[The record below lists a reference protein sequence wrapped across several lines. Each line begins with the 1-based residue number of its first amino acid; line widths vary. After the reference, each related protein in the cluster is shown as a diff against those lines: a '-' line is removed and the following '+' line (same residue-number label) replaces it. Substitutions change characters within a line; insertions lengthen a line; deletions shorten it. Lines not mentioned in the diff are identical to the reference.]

1 MDRFGRIFALHQ
13 TLKDAHHPVSSSRL
27 QEELECS
34 AATLRRLVQQMRMHF
49 GAPIESSR
57 HDGGGYW
64 YASAERERFELPG
77 LWFSPGELYALAA
90 SLELLRQQQPGLLA
104 KHIEPLRARIEQLL
118 SGAPFGGAQALR
130 RIRVLSPAV
139 RQPDKHTFRTVA
151 DALLSRRRLSFTYTD
166 RAHAKRTGRTASPQ
180 RLTHYRGNW
189 YLDAWC
195 HQRQALR
202 TFALERIAGAAM
214 HPEPAEELDDTAL
227 DAHFS
232 AAYGIFAGPATAT
245 AVLRFTAQRA
255 RWIAGEQWH
264 PHQHGGWLDDGRY
277 ELRVPYGDPRELILD
292 ILRYGPDVEVLAPP
306 ALRREVAERLQ
317 RAAAI
322 YRSSD

>member
-1 MDRFGRIFALHQ
+1 MDRFGRIFALHH
-13 TLKDAHHPVSSSRL
+13 TLKDAHYPVSSRRL

-34 AATLRRLVQQMRMHF
+34 AATLRRLVQQMRVYF

-57 HDGGGYW
+57 HGGGGYW

-90 SLELLRQQQPGLLA
+90 SLELLGQQQPGLLA
-104 KHIEPLRARIEQLL
+104 QHIEPLRARIEQLL
-118 SGAPFGGAQALR
+118 SNAPFGSAQALR

-139 RQPDKHTFRTVA
+139 RQPDGHTFRTVA
-151 DALLSRRRLSFTYTD
+151 DAVLSRRRLSFAYTD
-166 RAHAKRTGRTASPQ
+166 RVHGTRTGRSVSPQ

-195 HQRQALR
+195 HQRNALR
-202 TFALERIAGAAM
+202 TFALERIEDATRQQE
-214 HPEPAEELDDTAL
+214 HAEEMDDTIL
-227 DAHFS
+227 DAHFGDT
-232 AAYGIFAGPATAT
+232 YGIFAGPATAT
-245 AVLRFTAQRA
+245 AVLHFTAQRA

-264 PHQHGGWLDDGRY
+264 PRQQGRWLADGSY
-277 ELRVPYGDPRELILD
+277 ELDVPYGDPRELVLD
-292 ILRYGPDVEVLAPP
+292 VLRYGPDVEVIAP
-306 ALRREVAERLQ
+306 ATLRREVAERLES
-317 RAAAI
+317 AAAI